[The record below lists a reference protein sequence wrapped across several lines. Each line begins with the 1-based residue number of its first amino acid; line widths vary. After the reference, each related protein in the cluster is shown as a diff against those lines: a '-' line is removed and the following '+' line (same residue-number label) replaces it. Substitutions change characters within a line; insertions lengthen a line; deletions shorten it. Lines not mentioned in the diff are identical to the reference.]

1 MWTPALHQGGP
12 WLPQG
17 RPRLP
22 AHLILSPGHLVRRM
36 STAQKVMM
44 RLEQGLTCCPDGF
57 AGSLAARAWLLSA
70 SLAGSVRSVEPGADS
85 GSPARGTPGSFFP
98 SFVWSRVPQG
108 QLVGSRGTILGWCE
122 PRGPPPPFQPPALHD
137 ENMQSLLLFSQDGK
151 IRCSANSVEKKFIKS
166 FCFRQANHPIRFS
179 GLVGIHVA

>member
-1 MWTPALHQGGP
+1 MMPCLGAVTKACGEVSPDGLDVSGWTPALHQGGP

-44 RLEQGLTCCPDGF
+44 RLEQGLTCYPEGF
-57 AGSLAARAWLLSA
+57 AGSLAARAWLLSG

-85 GSPARGTPGSFFP
+85 GSPALGTPGSFFP
-98 SFVWSRVPQG
+98 SCVRSQVPQG
-108 QLVGSRGTILGWCE
+108 QLVGSRGTI
-122 PRGPPPPFQPPALHD
+122 
-137 ENMQSLLLFSQDGK
+137 
-151 IRCSANSVEKKFIKS
+151 
-166 FCFRQANHPIRFS
+166 
-179 GLVGIHVA
+179 